1 MSGLF
6 YCLIFLNSDIKG
18 IIARRQFV
26 IKMRQKLGITNTTF
40 EMLREKFK
48 RIFDEGKPKIAN

>member
-1 MSGLF
+1 
-6 YCLIFLNSDIKG
+6 
-18 IIARRQFV
+18 
-26 IKMRQKLGITNTTF
+26 MRQKLGITNTTF